1 MTSAA
6 RFGSA
11 IPLLITSCLIF
22 LLGAQS
28 ASPQEPT
35 AAPEQQTQQP
45 ASSSEPKQK
54 QQEPSTEKSTPKPSI
69 QPTMPANPSAAA
81 WDLLDA
87 ACASDKPGE
96 RANGVRALGLVPDNA
111 RALKVVLAAL
121 TDEKPDVRAAA
132 AEALGEMKAKSAI
145 SPLRSALD
153 DDDPHVV
160 LAAAH
165 SLYEMHDPEAYETYY
180 EILTGERK
188 ATRGLI
194 ASQKARLSDPKQMA
208 ELGVQQGIG
217 FIPFAGIGWQAI
229 KTLTKD
235 DTSKVRASAAK
246 TLAEDPDEAATKAL
260 RVATGDDQWLVRA
273 AALEALAH
281 RGDPNVL
288 DVAIRM
294 MSDDK
299 EEVKLSA
306 AATVLRLEAIK
317 NSRTSRRSSVTSR
330 TRKN

>member
-1 MTSAA
+1 MTSAVK
-6 RFGSA
+6 FGSA
-11 IPLLITSCLIF
+11 ILLLITSHFAFPFIAPSIALQEP
-22 LLGAQS
+22 A
-28 ASPQEPT
+28 ASTDKKTQEPT
-35 AAPEQQTQQP
+35 PSEQPKEQAP
-45 ASSSEPKQK
+45 ASEK
-54 QQEPSTEKSTPKPSI
+54 PSPKPSV
-69 QPTMPANPSAAA
+69 QPTMPANPVATA

-121 TDEKPDVRAAA
+121 KDEKPDVRAAA
-132 AEALGEMKAKSAI
+132 AEALGELKAKSAA
-145 SPLRSALD
+145 SPLKNALN

-165 SLYEMHDPEAYETYY
+165 SLHEMHDPEAYEVYY
-180 EILTGERK
+180 EILTGEQK
-188 ATRGLI
+188 VTRGLI
-194 ASQKARLSDPKQMA
+194 ASQKARLSDPKKMA

-235 DTSKVRASAAK
+235 DTSRVRASAAR
-246 TLAEDPDEAATKAL
+246 TLAEDPDEDATKAL

-281 RGDPNVL
+281 RGDPNVV

-317 NSRTSRRSSVTSR
+317 NSKAAGKPVSRKS